1 MILDIWKSIERKQFA
16 PVYLLYGN
24 EAFLINETKQ
34 LLTKHVLSEDEI
46 DFNLSVF
53 DLEETPIEAAL
64 EDVETLPF
72 LGERKLVFLQNA
84 FFLTAEKNKSKV
96 EHEVSRLEA
105 YLADPAPYSIV
116 AITAP
121 YEKLDER
128 KKITKELKRKTTIL
142 EAKKLNEQELR
153 VWVRE
158 RAAASNVQI
167 EEAAINLLMEI
178 SGTNLM
184 LLANEIEKLS
194 LYAEEK
200 LINTE
205 MVEKLVAKSFEQNI
219 FTLIDKILQRKI
231 EPALTIY
238 YELLRQNEEPIKIL
252 SVMAGQIR
260 MLYQVKELVR
270 QGYGQQK
277 IASVLKVHPYRVKL
291 ALEKAGSFSEKE
303 LIRLIYQLAEADYQ
317 MKTGQAEKRL
327 AIELILLKMGT

>member
-1 MILDIWKSIERKQFA
+1 MIMDIWRSIEKKQFA
-16 PVYLLYGN
+16 PVYLLYGT

-34 LLTKHVLSEDEI
+34 MLTKHVLSEEEV

-96 EHEVSRLEA
+96 EHDVSRLEA

-116 AITAP
+116 AIAAP
-121 YEKLDER
+121 YEKLDDR
-128 KKITKELKRKTTIL
+128 KKITKELKRKAAVL
-142 EAKKLNEQELR
+142 EAKKLNEQDLR
-153 VWVRE
+153 IWLRE
-158 RAAASNVQI
+158 RAAAAGVQI
-167 EEAAINLLMEI
+167 HEEAISLLIEI

-184 LLANEIEKLS
+184 LLANEMEKLS

-200 LINTE
+200 LIDAQ
-205 MVEKLVAKSFEQNI
+205 MVEMLVAKSFEQNI
-219 FTLIDKILQRKI
+219 FTLIDKILQRKV
-231 EPALTIY
+231 EPALSIY

-252 SVMAGQIR
+252 AVMAGQIR
-260 MLYQVKELVR
+260 MLYQVKELAR

-291 ALEKAGSFSEKE
+291 AMEKAGRFSEKE
-303 LIRLIYQLAEADYQ
+303 LMRLIYQLAEADYQ
-317 MKTGQAEKRL
+317 IKTGQAEKRL